1 MELQIEE
8 RIRIA
13 TKIGESLYRE
23 FKSALQGPPENKTPR
38 PHKGLMQDIA
48 QTLVAFAN
56 ADGGELFVGIEDD
69 GTITG
74 VFYSDEIIQMLMNA
88 DISHVHQETPLPIP
102 RKSRLK
108 VDGKEI
114 LYFAIPKSTTFVHLT
129 SDGRC
134 LKRIDRDTVPVSSE
148 NISALRLEDGSRLWD
163 RQVYPG
169 ATLDDLDV
177 DLVSTVA
184 AQITYGVS
192 VEKCLQYLELAEF
205 GYSGL
210 ILKKAALVLFGKDI
224 KKWHPGC
231 HVRFI
236 TVNGSERRSGEN
248 FNIVKDEVVSANIL
262 KLIDQSW
269 ERLNYALIQQTY
281 LTDQAQFKQT
291 FLYPQIAVR
300 EALINAIVHR
310 NYAIEGRGIEIIIY
324 SDRLEIQSPGMLL
337 STINLADIK
346 ELKGVHESRNPLI
359 ARVLREVGF
368 VREMG
373 EGIRRIYDVMRSNA
387 LAEPML
393 VNNTTGFSVSLF
405 HRSMYD
411 PKIKLWLS
419 NFEKYQLT
427 ENQMAV
433 MALGFGGKPFSSQ
446 DVIDRLGIVDTD
458 EVRKVLTPLRSKGLI
473 VRGMSHKD
481 AYNSAQKQKIPKRN
495 VKLYKV
501 VDVTSRAFSN
511 TPPDTIIQDETE
523 DVIDGPNKAGAIQVD
538 FFVANLPYN
547 VKEEEVYEHL
557 SSFAEVISLYV
568 PSGQQYGSENRGFAF
583 ATLAIDVPVKDFLS
597 EFDGKILH
605 DRKIHLRLNKDIRPP
620 A

>member
-1 MELQIEE
+1 
-8 RIRIA
+8 
-13 TKIGESLYRE
+13 
-23 FKSALQGPPENKTPR
+23 
-38 PHKGLMQDIA
+38 
-48 QTLVAFAN
+48 
-56 ADGGELFVGIEDD
+56 
-69 GTITG
+69 
-74 VFYSDEIIQMLMNA
+74 MNA